1 MTLREALRMM
11 ADHPVQLFV
20 RQWNW
25 KAAALSALLRALV
38 FYFTNRSAGSRA
50 AWTAVGVEFAYRI
63 GTSGF
68 FGSLIQTLSRVQP
81 KRVSMAAVIIVLPAA
96 NQGLDALVHWWQGT
110 PRLGASLFVASL
122 ITVWASLFNW
132 YAMREGTFV
141 VGHGQR
147 SFGEDMR
154 GLPVLLWRFTFGWM
168 GRRR

>member
-1 MTLREALRMM
+1 MREAFRAI

-25 KAAALSALLRALV
+25 KAAALSAFLRALV

-50 AWTAVGVEFAYRI
+50 AWTALGVEFTYRI
-63 GTSGF
+63 VTSGF
-68 FGSLIQTLSRVQP
+68 FGSLIQLLSRVEP
-81 KRVSMAAVIIVLPAA
+81 KRMSMVAVLLVLPAT

-110 PRLGASLFVASL
+110 PKLGWSLLIATS

-147 SFGEDMR
+147 GFGEDMR
-154 GLPVLLWRFTFGWM
+154 GLPRLLWRFTFGWI
-168 GRRR
+168 RRAP